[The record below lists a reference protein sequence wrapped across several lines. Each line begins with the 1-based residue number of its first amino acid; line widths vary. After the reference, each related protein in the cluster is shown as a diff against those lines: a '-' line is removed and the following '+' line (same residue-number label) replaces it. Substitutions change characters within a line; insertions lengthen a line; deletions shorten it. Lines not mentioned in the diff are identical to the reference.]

1 MGPVLPAGA
10 HAGLRALAVL
20 VCALL
25 VRSNDRQHSSQDQK
39 KMAGETRPSSFQQ
52 PDLSDITLRQ
62 TSLAGSSA
70 RLVRALHSPISLA
83 ARTASACLFSSP
95 MCERASHQN
104 TGPCADN
111 EVSWRR
117 VPRAAPAES
126 SMNFLIWRVEP
137 ARAERIGARSA
148 GLGRVAFVACAARF
162 NAEQVDRAVLVL
174 KAPAPRIG
182 QVGRLRAIAIDP
194 PKCTLARVCRVL
206 ESCRDDRAR
215 AFVETLRTAPAHTDD
230 AIHVLV
236 PLEKSGPPL
245 ATANSIVRQCS
256 TCAQTN
262 ALTARLETPNSS
274 LRCGE
279 CKTKKQA
286 TLVFALRNCCAV
298 RSDPG
303 AETKTSSLG
312 SGDTVHSPLGER
324 GSQRCRFE
332 GLVQH

>member
-137 ARAERIGARSA
+137 ARAERIGARSG

-174 KAPAPRIG
+174 KPPAPRIG

-245 ATANSIVRQCS
+245 ATANLLYANAQHVPRQM
-256 TCAQTN
+256 
-262 ALTARLETPNSS
+262 R
-274 LRCGE
+274 
-279 CKTKKQA
+279 
-286 TLVFALRNCCAV
+286 
-298 RSDPG
+298 
-303 AETKTSSLG
+303 
-312 SGDTVHSPLGER
+312 
-324 GSQRCRFE
+324 
-332 GLVQH
+332 